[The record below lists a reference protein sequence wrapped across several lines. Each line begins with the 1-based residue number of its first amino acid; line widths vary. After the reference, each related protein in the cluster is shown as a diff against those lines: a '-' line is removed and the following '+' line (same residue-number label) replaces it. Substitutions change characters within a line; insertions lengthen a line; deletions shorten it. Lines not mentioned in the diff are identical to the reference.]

1 MIQAYR
7 LDMSPSQVGM
17 REILEAIAQL
27 TGNMEQ
33 RARDQEAED
42 AAIWTLPG
50 VDSEEVDNEVI
61 DGRDITLPLIH
72 SQRQRCC
79 K

>member
-1 MIQAYR
+1 
-7 LDMSPSQVGM
+7 MSPSQVGM

-50 VDSEEVDNEVI
+50 VDIEEVDNEVI
-61 DGRDITLPLIH
+61 DGRDITLPLIR